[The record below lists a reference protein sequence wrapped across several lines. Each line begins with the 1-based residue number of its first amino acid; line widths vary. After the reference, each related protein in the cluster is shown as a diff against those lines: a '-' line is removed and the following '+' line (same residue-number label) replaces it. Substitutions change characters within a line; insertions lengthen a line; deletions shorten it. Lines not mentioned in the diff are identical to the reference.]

1 MIEYTRQNIC
11 PETAKSEVSKVIVEL
26 YSLCQ
31 LRLRKNC
38 QLTLRDLGLGLM
50 LMGYELGLGLVLVNI
65 SKFLYLLLKTYLT
78 FIIFTLQSS
87 VMTLFYLTGIL

>member
-1 MIEYTRQNIC
+1 MLYFDQMIEYTRKNIC

-38 QLTLRDLGLGLM
+38 QLTLRDLGI
-50 LMGYELGLGLVLVNI
+50 ELGLGLVLVNYI
-65 SKFLYLLLKTYLT
+65 LYDLNIYY
-78 FIIFTLQSS
+78 
-87 VMTLFYLTGIL
+87 VE

>member
-1 MIEYTRQNIC
+1 MIEYTRKNIC

-38 QLTLRDLGLGLM
+38 QLTLRDLGI
-50 LMGYELGLGLVLVNI
+50 ELGLGLVLVNI